1 MRRLF
6 IFSVLL
12 LCTTQ
17 SYALD
22 ATKLYYTLRDKVLS
36 VKDYSADVKM
46 KIDVNFMKIPQLNG
60 RLLFKSPDKMRL
72 ERNGGISF
80 LPKKNI
86 NLTLSNLIPIGNV
99 TVIDLGEEQMN
110 GQKVRVVKVIPEDDI
125 SNIVLSKVWI
135 NETDLVAVRAET
147 TTRNEGT
154 VIMEL
159 KFGNYT
165 KYALPDR
172 MTIHMDLKDFKMPK
186 GVTMDYDDA
195 TAAPKPPKEMDGKHK
210 KGTIQINY
218 LHYEINKGIAD
229 ERFSKG

>member
-12 LCTTQ
+12 VCTTQ

-125 SNIVLSKVWI
+125 SNIVL
-135 NETDLVAVRAET
+135 
-147 TTRNEGT
+147 
-154 VIMEL
+154 
-159 KFGNYT
+159 F
-165 KYALPDR
+165 
-172 MTIHMDLKDFKMPK
+172 
-186 GVTMDYDDA
+186 
-195 TAAPKPPKEMDGKHK
+195 
-210 KGTIQINY
+210 
-218 LHYEINKGIAD
+218 
-229 ERFSKG
+229 

>member
-1 MRRLF
+1 MKKF
-6 IFSVLL
+6 IIFAFILVSA
-12 LCTTQ
+12 TQ
-17 SYALD
+17 CYALD

-86 NLTLSNLIPIGNV
+86 NLTLSNLIPTGNV
-99 TVIDLGEEQMN
+99 TVIDLGEEQVN
-110 GQKVRVVKVIPEDDI
+110 GQTVRVVKVIPEDDI

-135 NETDLVAVRAET
+135 NEAALVAVRAET

-165 KYALPDR
+165 KYALPDK

-186 GVTMDYDDA
+186 GVTMDYDNA
-195 TAAPKPPKEMDGKHK
+195 SSVPKPQKEMDGKHK

-229 ERFSKG
+229 DRFTKG